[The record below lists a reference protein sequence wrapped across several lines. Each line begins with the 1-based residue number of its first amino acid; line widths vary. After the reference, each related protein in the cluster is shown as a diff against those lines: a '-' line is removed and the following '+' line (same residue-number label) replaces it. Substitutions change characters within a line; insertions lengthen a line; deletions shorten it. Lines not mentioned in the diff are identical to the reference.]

1 MSFAR
6 AQQRD
11 SFKSSGNN
19 SRSYAACHSVG
30 EAAMSED
37 KGAVLAAM
45 DVAAKEAEKD
55 LATLDQ
61 AAVEA
66 VAAWWSK
73 WYMAAGH
80 KRLGRL
86 LVKIAKSAANK

>member
-1 MSFAR
+1 
-6 AQQRD
+6 
-11 SFKSSGNN
+11 
-19 SRSYAACHSVG
+19 
-30 EAAMSED
+30 MSED
-37 KGAVLAAM
+37 KGAVLAEM
-45 DVAAKEAEKD
+45 DAAAKEAEKD

-86 LVKIAKSAANK
+86 LVRIARSGANK